1 MTEYEKG
8 FRDAQLKILFNYCKE
23 HEIILWS
30 EVQELSNLIGL
41 SEDEI
46 NDFTKELNRK
56 KESK

>member
-8 FRDAQLKILFNYCKE
+8 FRAAQLQILGNYCKE
-23 HEIILWS
+23 HEIRLWS
-30 EVQELSNLIGL
+30 EVQELAKLIGL